1 MVILI
6 GNDTK
11 HRRYIIN
18 SLIDSGLRID
28 FCIFEKKMLSAPFP
42 TRPSWF
48 DEEDDR
54 ITNLFSANRRVDLER
69 VQVHSVESLNSDG
82 VRGVLAML
90 NPSFTIVSGACHL
103 TNQTVEKLGFSVNV
117 HLGIAEKYRGL
128 DSNLWAIYHGDFSNL
143 GVTLHKLSHELDTGA
158 IFDQQRLSDLKT
170 MPFLDLKYYES
181 RLAVRMLLELFR
193 SFEEGRV
200 AVRNQLERGRYYS
213 HMPGVIKD
221 QLPRKLATWQ
231 SRLK

>member
-28 FCIFEKKMLSAPFP
+28 SCIFEKKMPSAPFP

-48 DEEDDR
+48 DSEDDR
-54 ITNLFSANRRVDLER
+54 LTNLFSSNGRVDLER
-69 VQVHSVESLNSDG
+69 VEVHSVESLNSDAAG
-82 VRGVLAML
+82 SILAML
-90 NPSFTIVSGACHL
+90 NPSFTIVSGACYL
-103 TNQTVEKLGFSVNV
+103 TNQTLERLGFSVNV

-143 GVTLHKLSHELDTGA
+143 GVTLHQLDHQLDTGA
-158 IFDQQRLSDLKT
+158 IFDQQPLSAMKT
-170 MPFLDLKYYES
+170 LPFLDLKYYES
-181 RLAVRMLLELFR
+181 RLAVIMLLGLFR
-193 SFEEGRV
+193 SFEEGRA

-221 QLPRKLATWQ
+221 QLPGKLGAWQ
-231 SRLK
+231 SRLE